1 MNTPM
6 GEPSTTRILYTVC
19 ALAFT
24 IILFNQLTR
33 ERPPAYERVSST
45 DELSRYARSTL
56 ASLQERSIANNQEYC
71 GVIFEDERG
80 NLQTSKIYE
89 GERATCDLDWGV
101 PLGNHVV
108 ASFHTHG
115 GYDADFDSEM
125 PSVEDL
131 ANDIDAR
138 IEGFIATPGGR
149 IWHVGW
155 KNEAVTQL
163 CGEGCLKQDPRY
175 DDAQEERIALT
186 YTFDDLQAREGY
198 VTKSE

>member
-1 MNTPM
+1 MNMPM
-6 GEPSTTRILYTVC
+6 GEPSTNRILYAIC
-19 ALAFT
+19 AIAFA

-33 ERPPAYERVSST
+33 ERPPAYQRVAST
-45 DELSRYARSTL
+45 DDLSRYARSTL
-56 ASLQERSIANNQEYC
+56 AGLQERSIAKNQEYC

-89 GERATCDLDWGV
+89 GARATCDLDWGV

-125 PSVEDL
+125 PSVDDL

-138 IEGFIATPGGR
+138 IDGFIATPGGR
-149 IWHVGW
+149 IWHVEW
-155 KNEAVTQL
+155 KEEEVTQL
-163 CGEGCLKQDPRY
+163 CGEGCLTQDPRY
-175 DDAQEERIALT
+175 DGTQEERIALT
-186 YTFDDLQAREGY
+186 YSFDDLQAREGY
-198 VTKSE
+198 VTTPE